1 MWPHERSLV
10 KQLAG
15 KPFAVLGV
23 NTSEPT
29 AADLK
34 KVMEKENLAW
44 RSFSD
49 PRKDGGWGPI
59 SKKWNLS
66 GTPTI
71 YLIDHKGVI
80 RHKWLGGPGDKIV
93 EEALEM
99 LLQEAGGDQ
108 SKARR

>member
-15 KPFAVLGV
+15 KSFVVIGV
-23 NTSEPT
+23 NISEPNT
-29 AADLK
+29 SALK
-34 KVMEKENLAW
+34 KLVEKENLTW

-49 PRKDGGWGPI
+49 PRTSDGLGAI
-59 SKKWNLS
+59 SKKWNLA

-80 RHKWLGGPGDKIV
+80 RCKWLGGASEKVIDKAGEELIQEV
-93 EEALEM
+93 ETA
-99 LLQEAGGDQ
+99 A
-108 SKARR
+108 K

>member
-15 KPFAVLGV
+15 KPFSVIGV
-23 NTSEPT
+23 NISE
-29 AADLK
+29 ADTKALK
-34 KVMEKENLAW
+34 ELADKENLTW

-49 PRKDGGWGPI
+49 PPTSAGLGVI
-59 SKKWNLS
+59 AKKWNLA

-80 RHKWLGGPGDKIV
+80 RHKWLGGARAQVIDHAV
-93 EEALEM
+93 EELIREVK
-99 LLQEAGGDQ
+99 AGV
-108 SKARR
+108 K

>member
-15 KPFAVLGV
+15 KPFAVIGV
-23 NTSEPT
+23 NISEPNT
-29 AADLK
+29 SALK
-34 KVMEKENLAW
+34 KVVEKENLTW

-49 PRKDGGWGPI
+49 PRTSEGWGAI
-59 SKKWNLS
+59 SKKWNLA

-80 RHKWLGGPGDKIV
+80 RHKWLGGARAKVIDNAV
-93 EEALEM
+93 EELIQEV
-99 LLQEAGGDQ
+99 EAGV
-108 SKARR
+108 K